1 MIEVGSVGHHQIK
14 VFEFLYIHVN
24 RRHTQVAEGPV
35 GKRLGY
41 LYLAH
46 KREIYR
52 VGRRTS
58 LCYVYVK

>member
-1 MIEVGSVGHHQIK
+1 M
-14 VFEFLYIHVN
+14 
-24 RRHTQVAEGPV
+24 AEGPV